1 MLPVALLLFAAGVG
15 LVAWKLFGLGY
26 ELVPTP
32 ARNRWLVQTE
42 VRYRADGEKPRMTF
56 FLPAD
61 RQGQKIYDERVAAEG
76 VRFYIRPK
84 QGNRVGLAVGTPVGE
99 GVSYRFTLEAEPILP
114 AELPATAPPLSAEET
129 RRFVDELGADE
140 AIQSDA
146 PEVLRLVEE
155 LAVGEDEPAAAVKQL
170 HEYVTREL
178 ELSDGHDGPQDAAA
192 VLQRE
197 RGGTAGKAR
206 ALVALLRA
214 ATVPA
219 RLVNGVPISEGK
231 DEPLTHWVEA
241 YVGGRWLPLDPVS
254 GAAGALPE
262 PRLVLHVG
270 DAPHLEGQHV
280 ADVRY
285 QVSMLREPGSAYA
298 AWRRKLQRRDHWI
311 DALSLHRLPVKTQV
325 LLRVLLLVPLGALVV
340 TIFRNLIGTPTF
352 GTFMPILVALAFRE
366 TGLAAGLALLVVVVA
381 FGWFGR
387 SLLDRAQ
394 LLMVPRLS
402 VMVTFVILIMTA
414 IIIGA
419 ERLGSDR
426 ALSVALF
433 PIVILT
439 MTIERLSITLAEEGP
454 RNAAKAVAGTL
465 LVSIAGW
472 AVIASETLQ
481 LVVFTFPELHLVT
494 IAALLVLGRYT
505 GYRLSEW
512 SRFRAFRVGPGHE
525 S

>member
-1 MLPVALLLFAAGVG
+1 MLPVALLLLAAGVG
-15 LVAWKLFGLGY
+15 LVAWKIFGLGY

-32 ARNRWLVQTE
+32 ARNRWVVQTE
-42 VRYRADGEKPRMTF
+42 VRYRVDGEKPRLTF

-61 RQGQKIYDERVAAEG
+61 RPGQKIYDERVAAEG
-76 VRFYIRPK
+76 VRFFIKPR
-84 QGNRVGLAVGTPVGE
+84 QGNRVGVAVGTPVGE
-99 GVSYRFTLEAEPILP
+99 GVSYRFTLEAEPPVP
-114 AELPATAPPLSAEET
+114 AELPKSAPPLSAQET

-146 PEVLRLVEE
+146 PEVLRLAGE
-155 LAVGEDEPAAAVKQL
+155 LATDEEEPATAVRQL

-178 ELSDGHDGPQDAAA
+178 ELTDGHDGPQDAAA

-197 RGGTAGKAR
+197 RGGPAGKAR

-214 ATVPA
+214 ANVPA
-219 RLVNGVPISEGK
+219 RVVNGVPISEGRDK
-231 DEPLTHWVEA
+231 PLTHWVEA
-241 YVGGRWLPLDPVS
+241 WLAGRWLPLDPVS
-254 GAAGALPE
+254 GMAGALPE
-262 PRLVLHVG
+262 ARLVLHVG
-270 DAPHLEGQHV
+270 DAPHLDGQNV

-285 QVSMLREPGSAYA
+285 RVSMLPEAGSAYA
-298 AWRRKLQRRDHWI
+298 AWRRKLQRRDHWL
-311 DALSLHRLPVKTQV
+311 DAISLHRVPVKTQV

-340 TIFRNLIGTPTF
+340 TIFRNLIGVPTF

-366 TGLAAGLALLVVVVA
+366 TGLAAGLGLLVAVVSI
-381 FGWFGR
+381 GWFGR

-402 VMVTFVILIMTA
+402 VMVTLVIGIMTA
-414 IIIGA
+414 IILGA
-419 ERLGSDR
+419 EQLGSDR

-454 RNAAKAVAGTL
+454 RNAAKAVLGTL
-465 LVSIAGW
+465 AVSIAGW

-494 IAALLVLGRYT
+494 LAVLLLLGRYT

-512 SRFRAFRVGPGHE
+512 SRFRAFRVGPE
-525 S
+525 RA